1 MPVERAIIN
10 CIDAIKA
17 MNDRIEALDHEKIIY
32 YTLHPDKAEGLLEAL
47 LIRARAP
54 YPEKLSPLD

>member
-1 MPVERAIIN
+1 
-10 CIDAIKA
+10 

-54 YPEKLSPLD
+54 YPERLSPLD